1 MALNIKRPNGTEDVI
16 PKNIN
21 KWHTVENI
29 AKDVAS
35 MYGFKEI
42 RIPTFENTEL
52 FQRSVGETTDVVQKE
67 MYTVIAKETK
77 FTLRPEG
84 TAGTIRAMMQNGLL
98 NEAMPQKVFYILS
111 CFRHERPQAGRLR
124 EFHQFGVEMAGSSLP
139 SADADIIS
147 MANDI
152 INMLEI
158 KNLTKIYPNGKKA
171 VSDLSITIEDGDLYG
186 FIGKNGAGKTTTLKA
201 CLTIH
206 DYDTGDILLNGV
218 SIKSAPTECKKLMAY
233 VPDTPIL
240 DPYLTGLQYLNFI
253 CDIYSVSKEKRQ
265 QKIPALS
272 KKLGMYEKL
281 NDLISSYSHG
291 MKQKVSLIGAFIHE
305 PKLLI
310 LDEPFV
316 ALDPEA
322 FIQLKELMKELCA
335 SGGSVLFSSH
345 ILDVVEKTCNKIAI
359 IRNGE
364 LIRSGETKEIL
375 GNRDLE
381 NVFMEL
387 NGK

>member
-1 MALNIKRPNGTEDVI
+1 
-16 PKNIN
+16 
-21 KWHTVENI
+21 
-29 AKDVAS
+29 
-35 MYGFKEI
+35 
-42 RIPTFENTEL
+42 
-52 FQRSVGETTDVVQKE
+52 
-67 MYTVIAKETK
+67 
-77 FTLRPEG
+77 
-84 TAGTIRAMMQNGLL
+84 
-98 NEAMPQKVFYILS
+98 
-111 CFRHERPQAGRLR
+111 
-124 EFHQFGVEMAGSSLP
+124 
-139 SADADIIS
+139 
-147 MANDI
+147 
-152 INMLEI
+152 MLEI

-265 QKIPALS
+265 QK
-272 KKLGMYEKL
+272 
-281 NDLISSYSHG
+281 
-291 MKQKVSLIGAFIHE
+291 VSLIGAFIHE

>member
-1 MALNIKRPNGTEDVI
+1 MPFTSIFLVI
-16 PKNIN
+16 
-21 KWHTVENI
+21 V
-29 AKDVAS
+29 
-35 MYGFKEI
+35 
-42 RIPTFENTEL
+42 
-52 FQRSVGETTDVVQKE
+52 SV
-67 MYTVIAKETK
+67 Y
-77 FTLRPEG
+77 
-84 TAGTIRAMMQNGLL
+84 
-98 NEAMPQKVFYILS
+98 
-111 CFRHERPQAGRLR
+111 
-124 EFHQFGVEMAGSSLP
+124 
-139 SADADIIS
+139 SA
-147 MANDI
+147 
-152 INMLEI
+152 
-158 KNLTKIYPNGKKA
+158 IYPNSSFSNIATVVFAGLVFIVSGNYFPKNHVNKYIGLKFPWLLNDEENWDKTHKLASYTWILAGIIFILQLFISPLKAVSIPLVIIA
-171 VSDLSITIEDGDLYG
+171 VSDLNITIADGDLYG
-186 FIGKNGAGKTTTLKA
+186 FIGKA

-206 DYDTGDILLNGV
+206 DYNTGDILLNGV
-218 SIKSAPTECKKLMAY
+218 SIKSAPTECKKRMAY

-240 DPYLTGLQYLNFI
+240 YPDLTGLQYLNFI
-253 CDIYSVSKEKRQ
+253 CDIYNVSEEKRK

-272 KKLGMYEKL
+272 KQLGMNEKL

-291 MKQKVSLIGAFIHE
+291 MKQKISLIGAFIHE

-316 ALDPEA
+316 GLDPEA
-322 FIQLKELMKELCA
+322 FIQLKALMKALCA

-345 ILDVVEKTCNKIAI
+345 VLDVVEKTCNKIAI

>member
-1 MALNIKRPNGTEDVI
+1 MELAGRDWKIGAVRALLHYQLCLDYQFIFKQCHGVCGAGSLQAGLHQRYGRQYRKE
-16 PKNIN
+16 
-21 KWHTVENI
+21 HT
-29 AKDVAS
+29 DPC
-35 MYGFKEI
+35 
-42 RIPTFENTEL
+42 RRNTERF
-52 FQRSVGETTDVVQKE
+52 FQLWLLCWFPASHYLGGG
-67 MYTVIAKETK
+67 
-77 FTLRPEG
+77 TL
-84 TAGTIRAMMQNGLL
+84 
-98 NEAMPQKVFYILS
+98 
-111 CFRHERPQAGRLR
+111 C
-124 EFHQFGVEMAGSSLP
+124 
-139 SADADIIS
+139 
-147 MANDI
+147 
-152 INMLEI
+152 
-158 KNLTKIYPNGKKA
+158 
-171 VSDLSITIEDGDLYG
+171 
-186 FIGKNGAGKTTTLKA
+186 
-201 CLTIH
+201 CL
-206 DYDTGDILLNGV
+206 
-218 SIKSAPTECKKLMAY
+218 
-233 VPDTPIL
+233 
-240 DPYLTGLQYLNFI
+240 YLTGLQYLNFI

>member
-1 MALNIKRPNGTEDVI
+1 
-16 PKNIN
+16 
-21 KWHTVENI
+21 
-29 AKDVAS
+29 
-35 MYGFKEI
+35 
-42 RIPTFENTEL
+42 
-52 FQRSVGETTDVVQKE
+52 
-67 MYTVIAKETK
+67 
-77 FTLRPEG
+77 
-84 TAGTIRAMMQNGLL
+84 
-98 NEAMPQKVFYILS
+98 
-111 CFRHERPQAGRLR
+111 
-124 EFHQFGVEMAGSSLP
+124 
-139 SADADIIS
+139 
-147 MANDI
+147 
-152 INMLEI
+152 
-158 KNLTKIYPNGKKA
+158 
-171 VSDLSITIEDGDLYG
+171 
-186 FIGKNGAGKTTTLKA
+186 
-201 CLTIH
+201 
-206 DYDTGDILLNGV
+206 
-218 SIKSAPTECKKLMAY
+218 MAY

-335 SGGSVLFSSH
+335 SGGSVLFSCH